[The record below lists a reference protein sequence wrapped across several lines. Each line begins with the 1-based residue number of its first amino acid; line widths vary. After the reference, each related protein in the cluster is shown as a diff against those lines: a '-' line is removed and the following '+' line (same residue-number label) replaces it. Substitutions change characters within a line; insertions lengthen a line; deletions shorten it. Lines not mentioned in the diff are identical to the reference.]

1 MWYLKDVKLQDYAW
15 APLLTRERCESIVAS
30 CVSAELEEA
39 KTGYG
44 NNQTTGNSIRK
55 SKVTWLSM
63 DPGSVFYDLYRVCES
78 AVHTINSNFFNYDLL
93 GIETL
98 QFAAYDSKGS
108 HFGRHVDNALATPTH
123 RKLTFSIQLSDEAS
137 YEGGDLLLHTSSTPT
152 AIPRTQGVVSFFPSY
167 TLHEVTPIISGTRYS
182 LVGWCHGPRFK

>member
-15 APLLTRERCESIVAS
+15 MQLLSKEQCDAIVKA
-30 CVSAELEEA
+30 CLAKDLEAA

-44 NNQTTGNSIRK
+44 QSQTTGNSIRK
-55 SKVTWLSM
+55 SKVAWLSM
-63 DPGSVFYDLYRVCES
+63 DTGSDFYDLYRICEN
-78 AVHTINSNFFNYDLL
+78 AVNTINSNFFNYDLL

-98 QFAAYDSKGS
+98 QFAAYDSAGS
-108 HFGRHVDNALATPTH
+108 HFGKHVDNGLATPTH
-123 RKLTFSIQLSDEAS
+123 RKLTFSIQLSDEKS
-137 YEGGDLLLHTSSTPT
+137 YEGGDLLLHTSNNPT

>member
-15 APLLTRERCESIVAS
+15 MEILSKEQCESIVS
-30 CVSAELEEA
+30 NCLSRDLEAA

-44 NNQTTGNSIRK
+44 QGQTTGNSIRK
-55 SKVTWLSM
+55 SKVAWLSM
-63 DPGSVFYDLYRVCES
+63 DPGSAFYDLYRACES
-78 AVHTINSNFFNYDLL
+78 AVNAINGNFFNYDLL

-98 QFAAYDSKGS
+98 QFAAYDSAGS
-108 HFGRHVDNALATPTH
+108 HFGKHVDNALATPTH
-123 RKLTFSIQLSDEAS
+123 RKLTFSIQLSDEKS
-137 YEGGDLLLHTSSTPT
+137 YEGGDLLLHTGNIPT
-152 AIPRTQGVVSFFPSY
+152 AIPRTQGVISFFPSY

>member
-1 MWYLKDVKLQDYAW
+1 MWYLKDVKLHDYAW
-15 APLLTRERCESIVAS
+15 LQILSKEQCESIVS
-30 CVSAELEEA
+30 NCISRELEIA

-44 NNQTTGNSIRK
+44 QGQTTGNNIRK
-55 SKVTWLSM
+55 SKVAWLSM
-63 DPGSVFYDLYRVCES
+63 EQGSAFYDLYRICEN

-98 QFAAYDSKGS
+98 QFAAYDSAGS
-108 HFGRHVDNALATPTH
+108 QFGRHVDNALATPTH
-123 RKLTFSIQLSDEAS
+123 RKLTFSIQLSDEKS
-137 YEGGDLLLHTSSTPT
+137 YEGGDLLLHTSINPT
-152 AIPRTQGVVSFFPSY
+152 AIPRTQGVISFFPSY